1 MFSYFLGGPI
11 ADRFAPRQILP
22 VAFIATSL
30 AGFVMASIPSVETL
44 SILYAFWGLT
54 TILMFWASYVKVQ
67 RAFGGEASQGQSF
80 GLVDAG
86 RGFIAAS
93 TASASIFLLD
103 ALLPTPAEQAS
114 ATELTYALQWIIKV
128 FAMGTMLCAPL
139 IWWVFRGDKYD
150 NIQVEH
156 LSLEG
161 VKSVIGKPTVW
172 IQAFIVLC
180 AYVGYKVT
188 DDFSL
193 YAKVAF
199 NYNDIEAAHMATV
212 SFWVRPLA
220 AVAAGFL
227 GDRLI
232 HSKMITLSFSIMLL
246 GCLAIGFGLLK
257 PGMESIIILTI
268 ASISAG
274 IFGLRGLYFALFQ
287 ESDLPILYTGS
298 AAGLISVIGYTP
310 DIFMGPIMGLI
321 LDNNPG
327 VIGHQY
333 LFLFV
338 GIFALLGG
346 LASASFRRFIPSII
360 RK

>member
-1 MFSYFLGGPI
+1 
-11 ADRFAPRQILP
+11 
-22 VAFIATSL
+22 
-30 AGFVMASIPSVETL
+30 
-44 SILYAFWGLT
+44 
-54 TILMFWASYVKVQ
+54 
-67 RAFGGEASQGQSF
+67 
-80 GLVDAG
+80 
-86 RGFIAAS
+86 
-93 TASASIFLLD
+93 
-103 ALLPTPAEQAS
+103 
-114 ATELTYALQWIIKV
+114 
-128 FAMGTMLCAPL
+128 
-139 IWWVFRGDKYD
+139 
-150 NIQVEH
+150 
-156 LSLEG
+156 
-161 VKSVIGKPTVW
+161 
-172 IQAFIVLC
+172 
-180 AYVGYKVT
+180 
-188 DDFSL
+188 
-193 YAKVAF
+193 
-199 NYNDIEAAHMATV
+199 
-212 SFWVRPLA
+212 
-220 AVAAGFL
+220 AAGFL

-274 IFGLRGLYFALFQ
+274 IYGLRGLYFALFQ